1 MKYIEYLEEQRIRD
15 ERNHK
20 LLGALDRVDNS
31 LSLMTAKTDKLN
43 VLRVSFLFP
52 ILFQYFFFCFFD
64 VHLNNTYINFA
75 CTENIILSCTMMLLI

>member
-43 VLRVSFLFP
+43 ILRVSFGSYVLS
-52 ILFQYFFFCFFD
+52 IFF
-64 VHLNNTYINFA
+64 VHLNNACINFA
-75 CTENIILSCTMMLLI
+75 CTESIKLLCNMMMLLI